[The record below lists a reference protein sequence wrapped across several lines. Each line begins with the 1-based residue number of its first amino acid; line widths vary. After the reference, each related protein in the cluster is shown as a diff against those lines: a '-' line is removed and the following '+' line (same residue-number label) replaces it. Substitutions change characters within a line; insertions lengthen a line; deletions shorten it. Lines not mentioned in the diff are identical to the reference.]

1 MLTLVNKLMIKIL
14 KGYTPNWF
22 EEVFMIKK
30 LKIQYR
36 RHMVL
41 KILIGKKLLELF
53 TKNSCKKQIKK
64 SL

>member
-1 MLTLVNKLMIKIL
+1 MIKIL

>member
-1 MLTLVNKLMIKIL
+1 MIKIL

-36 RHMVL
+36 RHIVL
-41 KILIGKKLLELF
+41 MILIGKKLLELF

>member
-1 MLTLVNKLMIKIL
+1 MIKIL

-41 KILIGKKLLELF
+41 MILIGKKLLELF